1 MKLRPSERERR
12 SFGNSKVECTSS
24 SRTVTKFLRIEINAA
39 MIPTQ
44 SGLLNTSGNG
54 DVPVTRV
61 LLRIVTVLVS
71 VFVALVAASYASAS
85 FDYEISSRVY
95 EGTPIPTI
103 VFVSVF
109 LPLLVLLVATGALVI
124 NRTYRTPP
132 ADSN

>member
-1 MKLRPSERERR
+1 
-12 SFGNSKVECTSS
+12 
-24 SRTVTKFLRIEINAA
+24 

>member
-12 SFGNSKVECTSS
+12 NSGSLKVACTSS
-24 SRTVTKFLRIEINAA
+24 STTVTKFRRVGIKVATV
-39 MIPTQ
+39 PTQ
-44 SGLLNTSGNG
+44 YFPLSISGSG
-54 DVPVTRV
+54 DIAVTLV

-71 VFVALVAASYASAS
+71 VFVALVAAAYASAS

>member
-1 MKLRPSERERR
+1 M
-12 SFGNSKVECTSS
+12 V
-24 SRTVTKFLRIEINAA
+24 RTHC
-39 MIPTQ
+39 
-44 SGLLNTSGNG
+44 GLLSASGNG
-54 DVPVTRV
+54 DVAVTLV
-61 LLRIVTVLVS
+61 LLRLVTVLLS

-95 EGTPIPTI
+95 EDTPITTI

-132 ADSN
+132 ADLN

>member
-1 MKLRPSERERR
+1 M
-12 SFGNSKVECTSS
+12 
-24 SRTVTKFLRIEINAA
+24 
-39 MIPTQ
+39 
-44 SGLLNTSGNG
+44 
-54 DVPVTRV
+54 TRL

-124 NRTYRTPP
+124 NHTYRTPP

>member
-1 MKLRPSERERR
+1 M
-12 SFGNSKVECTSS
+12 V
-24 SRTVTKFLRIEINAA
+24 RTHC
-39 MIPTQ
+39 
-44 SGLLNTSGNG
+44 GLLSGNG
-54 DVPVTRV
+54 DVAVTLV
-61 LLRIVTVLVS
+61 LLRLVIVLLS

-95 EGTPIPTI
+95 EDTPITTI

-132 ADSN
+132 ADLN